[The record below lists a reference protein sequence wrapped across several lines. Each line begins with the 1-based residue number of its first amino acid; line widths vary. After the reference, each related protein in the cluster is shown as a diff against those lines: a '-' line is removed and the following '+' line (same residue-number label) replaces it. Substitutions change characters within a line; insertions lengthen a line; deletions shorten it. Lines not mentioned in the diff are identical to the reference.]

1 MRLGYSCKSPK
12 EIYNLLG
19 WNNILKK
26 LLAKIFNFYFLFRIY
41 KDGNITSN

>member
-1 MRLGYSCKSPK
+1 MNLGILALESK

-26 LLAKIFNFYFLFRIY
+26 LLAKILIFIFI
-41 KDGNITSN
+41 